1 MMLFLFL
8 RETKALSCQSLTLVC
23 DVLVTRMFPPPFFFS
38 GGGCS
43 METLEERE
51 EDEVARE
58 ASLKGTLNAIIIF
71 LSCYRR

>member
-1 MMLFLFL
+1 
-8 RETKALSCQSLTLVC
+8 
-23 DVLVTRMFPPPFFFS
+23 
-38 GGGCS
+38 

-58 ASLKGTLNAIIIF
+58 ASLKGTQNAIIIF